1 MPSRRSDSR
10 NISLLA
16 ALAAGSLGWGIPHAF
31 AEEAGAAHS
40 SHHAAVEAEQ
50 AGAHNHG
57 DLMLFPAVTGTHRN
71 ISVPQLEHNEVMPEV
86 NIFYSIDRERLRFL
100 AEFLWN
106 RYEHEM
112 ERLQLGWLVQPTATV
127 WLGRFHS
134 PLGFW
139 NSEHHHGA
147 FMQTAI
153 TRPGILGFEDDGG
166 VLPTHITGLLA
177 EGTYDREHGALNYAF
192 GIGRGPAMEGG
203 ELNPFNITEF
213 RNGGDLAIS
222 ARLSYRPLDERVGE
236 FGGFAGYA
244 HIPVTGLAVGEGK
257 QTVAGVFYNRRS
269 DKLRLIGELFYVGA
283 HLKSAAREEE
293 VSFGAGY
300 LQVEYQVRDD
310 WTVFGRVEDTSNA
323 KNNVYLN
330 LDQEF
335 LYARAVAGAR
345 FELNS
350 HQALKLEVSRN
361 ERQDDANFSQV
372 SLQWSMVYP

>member
-57 DLMLFPAVTGTHRN
+57 DLMLFPAITGTHRN

>member
-1 MPSRRSDSR
+1 MPGRCSVSR

-16 ALAAGSLGWGIPHAF
+16 ALAAGSLGWGIPAHAF
-31 AEEAGAAHS
+31 AEEAGVAHS
-40 SHHAAVEAEQ
+40 YLHAPVETEQ
-50 AGAHNHG
+50 AGSHYHG
-57 DLMLFPAVTGTHRN
+57 DLMFFPAVTGTYRN
-71 ISVPQLEHNEVMPEV
+71 ISAPGLGHNEVIPEV

-100 AEFLWN
+100 VEFLWN
-106 RYEHEM
+106 RDEHEM
-112 ERLQLGWLVQPTATV
+112 ERLQVGWLIHPTATL

-153 TRPGILGFEDDGG
+153 TRPGILDFEDEGG

-177 EGTYDREHGALNYAF
+177 EGTYDRERGAFNYVF
-192 GIGRGPAMEGG
+192 SIGRGPELEG
-203 ELNPFNITEF
+203 ELKPVNITEF
-213 RNGGDLAIS
+213 RDGGDLAVS
-222 ARLSYRPLDERVGE
+222 ARLSYRPLDGRVGE

-244 HIPVTGLAVGEGK
+244 RIPVRGLAVGEGE
-257 QTVAGVFYNRRS
+257 QTVAGVFYNTRS

-283 HLKSAAREEE
+283 HLRGPTREEE

-300 LQVEYQVRDD
+300 LQVEYQARDD

-323 KNNVYLN
+323 KNNAY
-330 LDQEF
+330 LDQNPEF
-335 LYARAVAGAR
+335 LYKRTVAGAR
-345 FELNS
+345 FELNNQ
-350 HQALKLEVSRN
+350 QALKLEVSRN
-361 ERQDDANFSQV
+361 ERQDDASFSQV

>member
-1 MPSRRSDSR
+1 MPSRCSVSR

-31 AEEAGAAHS
+31 AEEVGTHS
-40 SHHAAVEAEQ
+40 NHHAVVEAEQ
-50 AGAHNHG
+50 AGARNHG
-57 DLMLFPAVTGTHRN
+57 DLMLFPAITGTHRN

-112 ERLQLGWLVQPTATV
+112 ERLQVGWLIHPTATL

-139 NSEHHHGA
+139 NSEHHNGA
-147 FMQTAI
+147 FMQTTI
-153 TRPGILGFEDDGG
+153 TRPGILDFEDEGG

-177 EGTYDREHGALNYAF
+177 EGTYDRERGVFNYAF
-192 GIGRGPAMEGG
+192 SIGRGPELEG
-203 ELNPFNITEF
+203 ELKPVNITDF
-213 RNGGDLAIS
+213 RDGGDLAVS

-244 HIPVTGLAVGEGK
+244 RIPVRGLVVGEGE
-257 QTVAGVFYNRRS
+257 QTVAGVFYSMRS

-283 HLKSAAREEE
+283 HLRGPAREEE

-300 LQVEYQVRDD
+300 LQVEYQARDE
-310 WTVFGRVEDTSNA
+310 WTVFGRMEDTSNA
-323 KNNVYLN
+323 KNNAY
-330 LDQEF
+330 LDQNPEF
-335 LYARAVAGAR
+335 LYKRTVAGAR
-345 FELNS
+345 FELNNQ
-350 HQALKLEVSRN
+350 QALKLEVSRN
-361 ERQDDANFSQV
+361 ERQDDASFSQV
-372 SLQWSMVYP
+372 SMQWSMVYP

>member
-1 MPSRRSDSR
+1 M
-10 NISLLA
+10 
-16 ALAAGSLGWGIPHAF
+16 F
-31 AEEAGAAHS
+31 
-40 SHHAAVEAEQ
+40 
-50 AGAHNHG
+50 
-57 DLMLFPAVTGTHRN
+57 FPAVTGTHRN
-71 ISVPQLEHNEVMPEV
+71 ISVPGLRHNEVAPEV

-106 RYEHEM
+106 RDEHEM
-112 ERLQLGWLVQPTATV
+112 ERLQLGWLIHPTATL

-139 NSEHHHGA
+139 NREHHHGA

-153 TRPGILGFEDDGG
+153 TRPGILDFEDEGG

-177 EGTYDREHGALNYAF
+177 EGTYDRERGAFNYAF
-192 GIGRGPAMEGG
+192 SIGRGPELEG
-203 ELNPFNITEF
+203 ELKPVNITEF
-213 RNGGDLAIS
+213 RDGGDLAVS

-244 HIPVTGLAVGEGK
+244 RIPVRGLVVGEGE
-257 QTVAGVFYNRRS
+257 QTVAGVFYSMRS

-283 HLKSAAREEE
+283 HLRGPAREEE

-300 LQVEYQVRDD
+300 LQVEYQARDD

-323 KNNVYLN
+323 KNNAY
-330 LDQEF
+330 LDQNPEF
-335 LYARAVAGAR
+335 LYKRTVAGVR
-345 FELNS
+345 FELNNQ
-350 HQALKLEVSRN
+350 QALKLETSHN
-361 ERQDDANFSQV
+361 ERQDDASFSQV

>member
-1 MPSRRSDSR
+1 MPGRCSVSR

-16 ALAAGSLGWGIPHAF
+16 ALAAGSLGWGIPAHAF
-31 AEEAGAAHS
+31 AEEAGVAHS
-40 SHHAAVEAEQ
+40 YLHAPVEIEPAGSHY
-50 AGAHNHG
+50 HG
-57 DLMLFPAVTGTHRN
+57 DLMFFPAVTGTHRN
-71 ISVPQLEHNEVMPEV
+71 ISVPGLRHNEVAPEV

-106 RYEHEM
+106 RDEHEM
-112 ERLQLGWLVQPTATV
+112 ERLQLGWLIHPTATL

-153 TRPGILGFEDDGG
+153 TRPGILDFEDEGG

-177 EGTYDREHGALNYAF
+177 EGTYDRERGAFNYAF
-192 GIGRGPAMEGG
+192 SIGRGPELEG
-203 ELNPFNITEF
+203 ELKPVNITEF
-213 RNGGDLAIS
+213 RDGGDLAVS

-244 HIPVTGLAVGEGK
+244 RIPVRGLVVGEGE

-269 DKLRLIGELFYVGA
+269 GKLRLIGELFYVGA
-283 HLKSAAREEE
+283 HLRGPAREEE

-300 LQVEYQVRDD
+300 LQVEYQAHDD

-323 KNNVYLN
+323 KNNAY
-330 LDQEF
+330 LDQNPEF
-335 LYARAVAGAR
+335 LYKRTVAGVR
-345 FELNS
+345 FELNNQ
-350 HQALKLEVSRN
+350 QALKLETSHN
-361 ERQDDANFSQV
+361 ERQDDASFSQV